1 MNKVVAS
8 ISHRI
13 IYSGWDFQQ
22 ALSALT
28 FLIEEC
34 EYEKKYSR
42 VDLRRFR
49 CFETTIIVSFAR
61 PFKTGRG
68 RKKLDLSAIGF
79 EFTSEESELK
89 DKLIRLRDKVV
100 SHSDEEEMI
109 YRTNSFKPFDD
120 HDVRM
125 PVEQFQEK
133 LYLEEVEIYKIE
145 KLLHRLIHTIAK
157 YKFKIVQ
164 SNPDEFNI
172 NKAPA
177 HSKSS
182 KKDAVGGASS

>member
-1 MNKVVAS
+1 MNKGISS

-49 CFETTIIVSFAR
+49 CFETTLIVSFAR

-68 RKKLDLSAIGF
+68 QKQLDLSAIGF
-79 EFTSEESELK
+79 EFTTEECKLK
-89 DKLIRLRDKVV
+89 DKLIRLRDKIV
-100 SHSDEEEMI
+100 SHSDEEEMV
-109 YRTNSFKPFDD
+109 YRTHSLKPFDSLIRTGIIYYLKEEI
-120 HDVRM
+120 HSPASIFYNKM
-125 PVEQFQEK
+125 K
-133 LYLEEVEIYKIE
+133 L
-145 KLLHRLIHTIAK
+145 
-157 YKFKIVQ
+157 
-164 SNPDEFNI
+164 
-172 NKAPA
+172 
-177 HSKSS
+177 
-182 KKDAVGGASS
+182 